1 LGPRLAIAVRTS
13 ENYYCVIR
21 RWGGTRN
28 ERRRD
33 KVFDP
38 QGRLLFSF
46 TRGTRYTD
54 KGATNAAAKEIIKRL
69 IRWRKE
75 QSQGTAGDK

>member
-1 LGPRLAIAVRTS
+1 M
-13 ENYYCVIR
+13 
-21 RWGGTRN
+21 
-28 ERRRD
+28 
-33 KVFDP
+33 FDP